1 MLGFVATDVHVQ
13 LFESLPII
21 EGDDLV
27 ALPESRERRVHCLSR
42 TLSFEQSE
50 RHSHGVDSRS
60 LGFRR
65 VYRNSVSHL
74 LQSLDRKHGSFSAFE
89 DVNQERNVGNKAWN
103 LLQFRFRLRRFNKDR
118 VNAEFGKCPAS
129 LDCVVKTMHASRIG
143 ARDDAKVRIGATGE
157 RSF

>member
-27 ALPESRERRVHCLSR
+27 ALPESRERCVHCLSR

-50 RHSHGVDSRS
+50 RHSHGVDAGS

-65 VYRNSVSHL
+65 VNRNSVSHL

-103 LLQFRFRLRRFNKDR
+103 LFQFRL
-118 VNAEFGKCPAS
+118 
-129 LDCVVKTMHASRIG
+129 
-143 ARDDAKVRIGATGE
+143 
-157 RSF
+157 